1 MHAHCP
7 VQHLCQYA
15 TATWALSS
23 RNMLKGD
30 VKRSTCYSSKNQPS
44 ALKPL
49 LIPAV
54 LTQHTLQVEMLTAQE
69 INCPISLEPP
79 VCPQI
84 TPCGHVFAFPSILA
98 HLMKHGGDNL
108 RKASPCPLCFQPIV
122 ARELRL
128 VQTKIVTPPKVRGTS
143 NPSVDIAAK

>member
-1 MHAHCP
+1 MKKSAGLANQTQIKP
-7 VQHLCQYA
+7 
-15 TATWALSS
+15 S
-23 RNMLKGD
+23 MLK
-30 VKRSTCYSSKNQPS
+30 PI
-44 ALKPL
+44 PL
-49 LIPAV
+49 PAV
-54 LTQHTLQVEMLTAQE
+54 LTQNTLQVEMLTAQE
-69 INCPISLEPP
+69 IKCPISLEAP

-128 VQTKIVTPPKVRGTS
+128 VKIKIVNPPKVQGTS
-143 NPSVDIAAK
+143 NFFSRCCCKVGLLLFSDKSHVLEQVSMWNEC